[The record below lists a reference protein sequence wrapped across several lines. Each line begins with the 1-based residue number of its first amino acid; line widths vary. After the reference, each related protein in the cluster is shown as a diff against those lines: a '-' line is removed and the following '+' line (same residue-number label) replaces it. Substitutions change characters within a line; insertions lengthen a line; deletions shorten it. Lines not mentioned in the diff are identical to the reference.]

1 MRRRPV
7 VQQLLQ
13 RAQAGNRGFGP
24 DGLGQIARDHDKG
37 AVAGAVAE
45 SCEFHVADMSVKLR
59 SNGREETSVRRR
71 EFLRAGAATALATPT
86 LAAPAIA
93 QSAPEIKWRLTSS
106 FSKTLETMYGTS
118 QIVCRYIAEAT
129 DNKFLIQPYQAGELA
144 PSRQALDAVSSGS
157 VDCAHTPTNFYV
169 AKDPT
174 LGFGTGIP
182 FGLSSRHQQSWWT
195 FGGGAEIVNAAL
207 KRLNVVGIPAGLT
220 GAQMGAWFK
229 KEIASVD
236 DLKGLRWRISRA
248 GRAGAGAGRRGAAG
262 DPPCRRLRGAR
273 AGHDRCRRVHLPA
286 RRREAR
292 PAEGGEVQ
300 LLSLLVGKRR
310 HGASGRQ
317 SREMERAAQV
327 LPGDRR
333 PGLRCGEHVDARQVR
348 CGQCA
353 GAQAADRR
361 RGRAEAL
368 PAARH
373 GRVLQGHQR
382 APRRAGGQG
391 RALQEGAQ
399 FRQRLPQGAAAAG
412 CRSPSTP
419 STASRCPC
427 AAGPD
432 APAACHP
439 RAPPSS

>member
-1 MRRRPV
+1 MRRR
-7 VQQLLQ
+7 
-13 RAQAGNRGFGP
+13 
-24 DGLGQIARDHDKG
+24 D
-37 AVAGAVAE
+37 
-45 SCEFHVADMSVKLR
+45 
-59 SNGREETSVRRR
+59 
-71 EFLRAGAATALATPT
+71 FLRAGAATALATPA

-93 QSAPEIKWRLTSS
+93 QSAPEIKWRMTSS
-106 FSKTLETMYGTS
+106 FSKTMETMYGTS

-157 VDCAHTPTNFYV
+157 VDCAYTPTNFYV

-182 FGLSSRHQQSWWT
+182 FGLSSRQQQSWWT

-207 KRLNVVGIPAGLT
+207 KRLNVVGIPAGLHRRAD
-220 GAQMGAWFK
+220 GRLVQEG
-229 KEIASVD
+229 D
-236 DLKGLRWRISRA
+236 RLRRRPQGLALAHQRA

-262 DPPCRRLRGAR
+262 YPPYRRLRGAR
-273 AGHDRCRRVHLPA
+273 ARHDRCRRIHLPP

-300 LLSLLVGKRR
+300 LPSLLVGKRR

-317 SREMERAAQV
+317 SRAMERAAQA

-333 PGLRCGEHVDARQVR
+333 AGLRCGQLVDARQVR

-361 RGRAEAL
+361 PG
-368 PAARH
+368 
-373 GRVLQGHQR
+373 
-382 APRRAGGQG
+382 
-391 RALQEGAQ
+391 
-399 FRQRLPQGAAAAG
+399 
-412 CRSPSTP
+412 
-419 STASRCPC
+419 PC
-427 AAGPD
+427 
-432 APAACHP
+432 
-439 RAPPSS
+439 